1 MAKEENDDR
10 FSRFG
15 TVSFAAV
22 THVNDFVDYLE
33 KGRLMGTKC
42 RQCGRLFFPP
52 RADCFH
58 SLASDMEWFEVS
70 GPGKL
75 LTYSTLKY
83 APTGFSD
90 ELPYTIAVVEFQGF
104 KVFGRID
111 RSVPVE
117 GLEVGAAMKA
127 VVVKTPNDRFTYA
140 FKKA

>member
-1 MAKEENDDR
+1 VVRGE
-10 FSRFG
+10 
-15 TVSFAAV
+15 
-22 THVNDFVDYLE
+22 
-33 KGRLMGTKC
+33 
-42 RQCGRLFFPP
+42 
-52 RADCFH
+52 RA
-58 SLASDMEWFEVS
+58 S
-70 GPGKL
+70 KL

-117 GLEVGAAMKA
+117 ELEVGAAVKA